1 MRQSQL
7 FTKTQ
12 KTPPK
17 EEGVNAQLLMQAGFI
32 HKEMAGV
39 YSFLPLGLLV
49 FNKIM
54 GIIRQEMNAISGQE
68 LQLSSLQDPEL
79 WEKTGRWSDANVDI
93 WFKTKLKN
101 NTEVGLANTHEEP
114 MTNLMRHHV
123 SSWRDL
129 PLYVYQFQTKF
140 RNELRAKNGLLRTRE
155 FVMKDLY
162 SFSKN
167 HEEHDEFYEKA
178 KKAYGKIF
186 SRFGIGDNTLLTYA
200 SGGSFSEY
208 SHEFQTICEA
218 GEDTIYICE
227 QCNIAVNKEIIE
239 KQSTCPECNKES
251 LVEKRAIEVG
261 NIFSL
266 GTRFADTLGLSFIDE
281 KGQARAPVMG
291 SYGIGPGRAMATI
304 VELLHDAKG
313 IMWPKEVAPF
323 SVHLL
328 ALKGGEDD
336 AESLYP
342 ELVSKGIDVFYDD
355 RKEATAGE
363 KLADSDLIGIPLR
376 IVVSKK
382 THDEG
387 VIEVSMRSK
396 KEEREYVE
404 KRNILKFLQEKL

>member
-17 EEGVNAQLLMQAGFI
+17 EDGVNAQLLLQSGFI

-49 FNKIM
+49 FNKIV
-54 GIIRQEMNAISGQE
+54 GIIRQEMNAIGGQE
-68 LQLSSLQDPEL
+68 LQLSSLQDAEL
-79 WEKTGRWSDANVDI
+79 WKKTGRWSDINVDI

-140 RNELRAKNGLLRTRE
+140 RNELRARNGLLRTRE

-162 SFSKN
+162 SFSKSQ
-167 HEEHDEFYEKA
+167 EEHDEFYEKV
-178 KKAYGKIF
+178 KRAYGKIF
-186 SRFGIGDNTLLTYA
+186 SRLGIGNNTLLTYA

-218 GEDTIYICE
+218 GEDTVYICE
-227 QCNIAVNKEIIE
+227 QCNVAVNKEIIE
-239 KQSTCPECNKES
+239 KQSTCPECNKEN

-261 NIFSL
+261 NIFPL
-266 GTRFADTLGLSFIDE
+266 GTRFADTLGLSFINE
-281 KGQARAPVMG
+281 KGQAKAPVMG
-291 SYGIGPGRAMATI
+291 SYGIGPGRAMANI
-304 VELLHDAKG
+304 VELLHDIKG
-313 IMWPKEVAPF
+313 IIWPREVAPF
-323 SVHLL
+323 AVHLL
-328 ALKGGEDD
+328 TLKGGEND
-336 AESLYP
+336 AESLYQ
-342 ELVSKGIDVFYDD
+342 ELVSKGIDILYDD

-382 THDEG
+382 THDED
-387 VIEVSMRSK
+387 VVEVSMRR
-396 KEEREYVE
+396 KEGEREYIE
-404 KRNILKFLQEKL
+404 QGNILKFLKEKL